1 VRTVTAEDLLRM
13 RFVTDVSLSP
23 DGQRVC
29 FVLTVIERDEAQD
42 ELVYRSHLWL
52 VPTDGGPPQQFTW
65 GAHRDRSPRWSA
77 DGRWIAFLSDR
88 SGDVQLWVIPAGGG
102 EARPLTRLPGGAA
115 EPCWAPDG
123 GRLVFVSRVG
133 PDPLEAE
140 PDPDKAKRK
149 RQNRVRVI
157 TRLRYKLDGE
167 GLWDGKWKQLF
178 VVDLAGGAPKALTDE
193 PCDHTAPVW
202 SPDGRWIAYVA
213 NPRPD
218 ADWTNVQDIWVLPA
232 EGGPARCLTRSV
244 GPCASPAWS
253 PDGRQVAY
261 LGHDNA
267 YGTAT
272 LTRVWVV
279 SAEGGDPRA
288 LTAGWDR
295 SAGNHVLDDLRA
307 HVPAGGLFWTADG
320 GRVLFVG
327 GEGGATAVYAADLEG
342 VVQRLTDGDRVVY
355 NLSVDR
361 AGQRA
366 ALGVTTPTLPG
377 DVFLVEFADGRAV
390 GERRLTEVNADLL
403 REVTLAEPER
413 AEFRAPDGW
422 TVEGWL
428 LRPPHP
434 SPGQRCPAV
443 LQIHGGP
450 HAAYGWAFFH
460 EFQLLAACGFAVL
473 YTNPRGSQGYGQ
485 AFCAATRNDWGG
497 ADYRDLMA
505 AVDQALECWPWLD
518 RDRLGVAG
526 GSYGG
531 YMTNWIVTQTDRFR
545 AAVTMRSIA
554 NCYSQWGTSDLA
566 YLKGFWEF
574 PGDPWESP
582 SFYLERSPLH
592 HVERVRTPVLILHSE
607 QDLRCPISEA
617 EQWYTALRKR
627 GVETVFVR
635 FPNES
640 HDLSRS
646 GQPEHRLERLRWIVR
661 WFERW
666 LLARGEAAAQLQTA
680 AEAAEA

>member
-1 VRTVTAEDLLRM
+1 MRGITAEDLLQM
-13 RFVTDVSLSP
+13 RFVTDVQLSP
-23 DGQRVC
+23 DGERVC
-29 FVLTVIERDEAQD
+29 FVLTVIERDDEQ
-42 ELVYRSHLWL
+42 ELVYRSHLWV
-52 VPTDGGPPQQFTW
+52 VPAGGGQPRQFTW
-65 GAHRDRSPRWSA
+65 GRHRDHNPRWSP

-88 SGDVQLWVIPAGGG
+88 TGEVQLWVIPADGG

-115 EPCWAPDG
+115 EPCWAPDS
-123 GRLVFVSRVG
+123 RRVVFVSRVG
-133 PDPLEAE
+133 FDPLDAE
-140 PDPDKAKRK
+140 PDREKAKRK

-178 VVDLAGGAPKALTDE
+178 VVDLAGSPPKALTDE
-193 PCDHTAPVW
+193 PCDHTAPSW
-202 SPDGRWIAYVA
+202 SPDGGWIAYVA

-218 ADWTNVQDIWVLPA
+218 ADWTNVQDLWVIPS
-232 EGGPARCLTRSV
+232 EGGAARCLTRSV
-244 GPCASPAWS
+244 GPCSNPVWS
-253 PDGRQVAY
+253 PDGQWIAY

-279 SAEGGDPRA
+279 QAAGGGEPRA
-288 LTAGWDR
+288 LTEGWDR
-295 SAGNHVLDDLRA
+295 SAGNHVLDDMRA
-307 HVPAGGLFWTADG
+307 HVPTGGPFWTPDAS
-320 GRVLFVG
+320 RVLFVG
-327 GEGGATAVYAADLEG
+327 GDGGATGVYAVDLG
-342 VVQRLTDGDRVVY
+342 GTVQSVVCGPRVVY

-361 AGQRA
+361 FARRA
-366 ALGVTTPTLPG
+366 ALGITTPTLPG
-377 DVFLVEFADGRAV
+377 DVFLVELENGRAV
-390 GERRLTEVNADLL
+390 QERRLTEVNAHLL

-413 AEFRAPDGW
+413 AEFQAPDGW
-422 TVEGWL
+422 SIEGWL
-428 LRPPHP
+428 LRPPHLL
-434 SPGQRCPAV
+434 PGQRCPLI

-460 EFQLLAACGFAVL
+460 EFQLLAARGFAVL

-485 AFCAATRNDWGG
+485 LFCAATRNDWGG
-497 ADYRDLMA
+497 ADYLDLMA
-505 AVDQALECWPWLD
+505 ALDQALERWPWVD
-518 RDRLGVAG
+518 RQRLGVAG

-531 YMTNWIVTQTDRFR
+531 YMTNWIVTQTDRFQ
-545 AAVTMRSIA
+545 AAVTMRSIS

-582 SFYLERSPLH
+582 SFYLERSPIH

-646 GQPEHRLERLRWIVR
+646 GQPEHRVERLRWIVR

-666 LLARGEAAAQLQTA
+666 LMAEGKAVPQPQAASGGGGA
-680 AEAAEA
+680 